1 MHSLWRDTSASKAAS
16 YGGYNTT
23 RELPMLQAKIELIR
37 RLLAQAEAVEANEE
51 AQGGVYIGGGALI
64 VIIVIILLIMLL

>member
-1 MHSLWRDTSASKAAS
+1 
-16 YGGYNTT
+16 
-23 RELPMLQAKIELIR
+23 MLQAKIELIR
-37 RLLAQAEAVEANEE
+37 RLLARAQTIETDEE